1 MDNQVSCHG
10 PAKQVSPVWCSTGK
24 KESMIASHPLWLLAN
39 LILLASFGMMI
50 GCREPSV
57 SEGKSIPKK
66 PESVPADVRSER
78 GSVSVIESQERH
90 DQAAIDT
97 HLGVVIDSPIEWTV
111 GDDVSIQLA
120 VSNDAD
126 QTIDALELRA
136 EIQFGLQDTI
146 TEGRMN
152 IAIASLP
159 AGTSYHAVF
168 HFVSSRPGVWYVK
181 AAIYH
186 KSELIKATTR
196 TLYIRE
202 ARTQPQQQRVEHD
215 EASLG
220 PPLVDHPD
228 RLQRLHPEFPIWIDI
243 EGRSVVM
250 IGRVCQREAPLELFA
265 CLKNFKEHES
275 VLSINTRAYIVH
287 AGLLALGVEPGRPV
301 QFYPEYRPAEGPEI
315 DIFVVW
321 KDAEG
326 KIQRAPAQQW
336 VRDVHTKQAMKSAW
350 IFTGSQIVKDEE
362 TGEQYYYA
370 DSTGELICVSNFPSA
385 VLDLPIRSSDSN
397 EALLFEAFTEHIPPL
412 GTPVTVI
419 LTPKSAENS
428 ASSPTT
434 APESSTP
441 PTTNGGNTTD
451 TPQSPGE
458 ESVN

>member
-1 MDNQVSCHG
+1 
-10 PAKQVSPVWCSTGK
+10 
-24 KESMIASHPLWLLAN
+24 MIADHPRWLLAKFF
-39 LILLASFGMMI
+39 LLTVCGMTI
-50 GCREPSV
+50 GCREPSAPN
-57 SEGKSIPKK
+57 GMSIPKK
-66 PESVPADVRSER
+66 PDSPPADVRSER
-78 GSVSVIESQERH
+78 GSVSVTESQELH
-90 DQAAIDT
+90 DHAAIDA
-97 HLGVVIDSPIEWTV
+97 HLGVVIDSPTEWTV

-120 VSNDAD
+120 VNNDAD

-136 EIQFGLQDTI
+136 EVQFGLQDTI
-146 TEGRMN
+146 TEGRM
-152 IAIASLP
+152 IVPIASLP
-159 AGTSYHAVF
+159 ARTSHRSVF

-181 AAIYH
+181 AAIYY

-202 ARTQPQQQRVEHD
+202 ATTQPQQQPAEDD

-228 RLQRLHPEFPIWIDI
+228 RLQRLHPEFPIWIDV

-275 VLSINTRAYIVH
+275 VVSINTRAYIVH
-287 AGLLALGVEPGRPV
+287 AGLLALGVEPGHPV

-315 DIFVVW
+315 DVFVVW
-321 KDAEG
+321 KDSEG
-326 KIQRAPAQQW
+326 KIHRAPAQEW

-350 IFTGSQIVKDEE
+350 IFTGSQIVKDED
-362 TGEQYYYA
+362 TGEQHYYA

-419 LTPKSAENS
+419 LAPKNAEKS
-428 ASSPTT
+428 PSSPTT
-434 APESSTP
+434 VPESSTP
-441 PTTNGGNTTD
+441 PTATGGDSSD